1 MSSSF
6 LRVTL
11 DTASADKST
20 IAAPAANKTTAT
32 QPTQPLQQQ
41 QSATSDAAQPNPIGV
56 VEGNGNVGDAS
67 SNGSEV
73 RRRSAAPGFVSM
85 AMNCAVLYVCVCAL
99 CTLLPPVFSSFNLL
113 IYYCV

>member
-1 MSSSF
+1 MSSV
-6 LRVTL
+6 LLHVTL
-11 DTASADKST
+11 DAASANKST

-41 QSATSDAAQPNPIGV
+41 QSTTSDAAQPNPIGI

-73 RRRSAAPGFVSM
+73 RRRSAASGFVSM
-85 AMNCAVLYVCVCAL
+85 ATNRAVLNVCVCMCYAL
-99 CTLLPPVFSSFNLL
+99 FCHPCFVLL
-113 IYYCV
+113 IY